1 LDEKTQEIVA
11 ELRAISPET
20 YGMTDRAASL
30 IESLSERVGELEG
43 GIRALLPHLHLGH
56 EPIVSDCLLRSRS
69 EQMRLDADREAKYE
83 TAVRNL
89 RALLS
94 KQEERKS

>member
-1 LDEKTQEIVA
+1 MDEKTKEIVT

-43 GIRALLPHLHLGH
+43 NLKEARDWFNSNRPQWGPGTLPTWF
-56 EPIVSDCLLRSRS
+56 V
-69 EQMRLDADREAKYE
+69 DAE
-83 TAVRNL
+83 

-94 KQEERKS
+94 KQEERG

>member
-30 IESLSERVGELEG
+30 IESLSERVGELERG
-43 GIRALLPHLHLGH
+43 LKPFADLAAEIESAAAEMD
-56 EPIVSDCLLRSRS
+56 EPISAFAWSS
-69 EQMRLDADREAKYE
+69 PADNCIA
-83 TAVRNL
+83 A

-94 KQEERKS
+94 KQEERK